1 MKAFLR
7 SFVYAGRGVWF
18 CIRHERNFRFHM
30 VAAIYVLC
38 FAPLFSLTR
47 GEWAALLATIGVVFT
62 AEAVNTAIE
71 QTVNRISPER
81 HPQARAAKDAAAG
94 AVLLCCLLAVGVAAA
109 LFWQPE
115 VWADILRDWQTGL
128 WKPGILILSLPFAVW
143 FIGGREVPSPQ
154 EEPADSPRADTK

>member
-47 GEWAALLATIGVVFT
+47 GDWAALLATSGVGLSGPAGGT
-62 AEAVNTAIE
+62 PHE
-71 QTVNRISPER
+71 QTE
-81 HPQARAAKDAAAG
+81 
-94 AVLLCCLLAVGVAAA
+94 
-109 LFWQPE
+109 
-115 VWADILRDWQTGL
+115 
-128 WKPGILILSLPFAVW
+128 
-143 FIGGREVPSPQ
+143 
-154 EEPADSPRADTK
+154 

>member
-47 GEWAALLATIGVVFT
+47 GEWAALLARYGQSVALHRGEETVRTQAFLQAVTERDRAQEAPSPLGLRREDRFLYLGKPEEPLTPGCWVEWNGTGYEVQT
-62 AEAVNTAIE
+62 AHPIQAGGRTSHVWAVLRPRDRE
-71 QTVNRISPER
+71 
-81 HPQARAAKDAAAG
+81 AG
-94 AVLLCCLLAVGVAAA
+94 A
-109 LFWQPE
+109 
-115 VWADILRDWQTGL
+115 
-128 WKPGILILSLPFAVW
+128 
-143 FIGGREVPSPQ
+143 
-154 EEPADSPRADTK
+154 